1 MFDGV
6 LNTFW
11 ILVLELS
18 YMENIKLC
26 GSFLWIEF
34 NSQKD
39 TEPLRGYSLLFTT
52 LPPGV
57 PGTHLINFIGVKG
70 SNNLDLEATQSI

>member
-11 ILVLELS
+11 VLVLESS
-18 YMENIKLC
+18 YMENIKLY
-26 GSFLWIEF
+26 GPFLWMEF

-52 LPPGV
+52 LPPGGV
-57 PGTHLINFIGVKG
+57 PGTHLINFIGMKG
-70 SNNLDLEATQSI
+70 